1 MRDKTE
7 PKNSSLRRDRI
18 LEALEKSGFVKVSD
32 LCSNLNTSA
41 VTIRKDLEYLESQGH
56 LIRVHGGAK
65 LISLPS
71 AIKRTTT
78 KELEKKAIAK
88 AAASMV
94 KDGDFI
100 IINVGTTCY
109 YVCEALK
116 GKKNLTV
123 VTNSVAIVNIF
134 MNTPSITVILLGGI
148 LNRDMEIT
156 VGEDVIEQLGKYTA
170 DKLFLGMDGVDAEMG
185 ATTYNHVE
193 DTLMRQMMLR
203 SKKRI
208 LVVDDSKIGKV
219 TFARVANLSDIDTII
234 TNYNEDN
241 IEEIEKISAL
251 GPKIIYADPI
261 VLAT

>member
-41 VTIRKDLEYLESQGH
+41 VTIRKDLEYLESQGY

-261 VLAT
+261 VPAT